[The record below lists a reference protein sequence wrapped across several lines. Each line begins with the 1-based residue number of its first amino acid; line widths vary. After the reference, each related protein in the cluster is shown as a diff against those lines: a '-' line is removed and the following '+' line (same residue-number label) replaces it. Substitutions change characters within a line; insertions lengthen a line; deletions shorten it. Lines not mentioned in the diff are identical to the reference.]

1 MNEKETISY
10 IINTSKNIAIFALS
24 PDKTKASYR
33 VADFLQRKN
42 YKIFPIYPKEEF
54 ILNEKVYRNL
64 DQIEEKID
72 TLILF
77 RKGKVALE
85 IFFLSLLKKILKT
98 YGFNLA
104 LVMKQPKKNVKN

>member
-33 VADFLQRKN
+33 VAEFLQRKN

-54 ILNEKVYRNL
+54 
-64 DQIEEKID
+64 
-72 TLILF
+72 
-77 RKGKVALE
+77 
-85 IFFLSLLKKILKT
+85 
-98 YGFNLA
+98 
-104 LVMKQPKKNVKN
+104 